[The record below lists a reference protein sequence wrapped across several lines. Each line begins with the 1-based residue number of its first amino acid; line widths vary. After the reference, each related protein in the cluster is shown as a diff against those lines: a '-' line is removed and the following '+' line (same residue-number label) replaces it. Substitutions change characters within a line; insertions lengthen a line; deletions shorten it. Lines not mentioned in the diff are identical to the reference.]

1 MAQLKSMNV
10 PRDLVAMLE
19 TANNSSNEL
28 VAMEKQAFE
37 AVANNDVDLLRQLVY
52 SSAYEEQL
60 ATIEGM
66 TASTQSLT
74 SLFMQLNEKI
84 AKFKL

>member
-1 MAQLKSMNV
+1 MNV

-52 SSAYEEQL
+52 GSAYKEQL

-74 SLFMQLNEKI
+74 
-84 AKFKL
+84 